1 MSTTEILEELP
12 KLTPGERK
20 AVRRRLWGQ
29 EADRQQLDQVTATAE
44 IVFQEIDRREAED
57 AEAR

>member
-1 MSTTEILEELP
+1 LEELP

-57 AEAR
+57 ADAR